1 MSKLTDLYEQRD
13 RLQTELDGLGD
24 QYRDTQDQ
32 GVLERMGNLKRGIVN
47 AEREIVMEA
56 ANDPAHR
63 ESSEAA
69 PATPERDTAP
79 GGEDR
84 DAALRAVEARSDEME
99 SRASDRLADL
109 IDRDKLGTESRYL
122 RAVAEPAYLSAFMKQ
137 VSGGGGA
144 EAMLN
149 RDEQAAMQAVGAAM
163 TERALQVGDGKFG
176 GFAVPFTLDP
186 TIMLTSAGAVNPL
199 RELASV
205 ATIVGS
211 EWKGIS
217 SAGVTA
223 AFAKELTEVG
233 DNTPELA
240 QPTIKPERAHAFVPA
255 SIEVTMDWANLQAEL
270 QRLFAD
276 AKETLE
282 ATKFA
287 LGDGTDEPA
296 GIVTGATE
304 VVESAEAGKVGIADW
319 YALQAALPPRFQA
332 NAHTLMALAV
342 SNAAYRLVGGGS
354 TEPSLFAED
363 RSTFL
368 GKPWAEL
375 STLDATIATGKNV
388 AVYGDIAA
396 GFKIVDRVGLTVEVI
411 PHLFGENNRPIGARG
426 FYAYWRTGSKVVNKA
441 ALRTLKVK

>member
-1 MSKLTDLYEQRD
+1 MSRLTDLTEKRD
-13 RLQTELDGLGD
+13 RLQGELDGLAEE
-24 QYRDTQDQ
+24 YRDSHDEGT
-32 GVLERMGNLKRGIVN
+32 LERMGNLKRGIVS

-56 ANDPAHR
+56 ATDPAHR
-63 ESSEAA
+63 EETNAI
-69 PATPERDTAP
+69 PPTPERDTAP

-84 DAALRAVEARSDEME
+84 QAALRALEARSGEME
-99 SRASDRLADL
+99 AEATDRIDDL
-109 IDRDKLGTESRYL
+109 IRRDKLGTEARYL
-122 RAVAEPAYLSAFMKQ
+122 RAVAEPAYLSAFMKK

-149 RDEQAAMQAVGAAM
+149 RDEQAAMEAVGAAM
-163 TERALQVGDGKFG
+163 SERALQIGEGKLG

-186 TIMLTSAGAVNPL
+186 TIMLTSGGSVNPL
-199 RELASV
+199 RQLASV
-205 ATIVGS
+205 ATITGS

-233 DNTPELA
+233 DNTPELS
-240 QPTIKPERAHAFVPA
+240 QPAIKPERAQAFVPA
-255 SIEVTMDWANLQAEL
+255 SIEATQDWSNLQEEL
-270 QRLFAD
+270 RRLFTD

-287 LGDGTDEPA
+287 TGDGTDEPA
-296 GIVTGATE
+296 GIITGATE
-304 VVESAEAGKVGIADW
+304 VLESAEAGKVGIADY

-332 NAHTLMALAV
+332 NAHTLMALAI

-354 TEPSLFAED
+354 TEPSLFNED
-363 RSTFL
+363 RSQFL

-396 GFKIVDRVGLTVEVI
+396 GFKIVDRVGLTIEVI

-426 FYAYWRTGSKVVNKA
+426 FYAFWRTGSKVVNKA
-441 ALRTLKVK
+441 ALRVLKVK